1 MLYVFYSVPS
11 SPMFDPA
18 ECSAENNSVTVVWRP
33 RNDGSAI
40 DGYVLEI
47 DTGRDDGVYKVWIG
61 LGEGRKSIIDSVYC
75 LNLLIDLQEVYT
87 GPDTIC
93 TIDGLHFNT
102 VYNARVKAFNSA
114 GESGYS
120 ETICLQTA
128 QGL

>member
-1 MLYVFYSVPS
+1 
-11 SPMFDPA
+11 MFDPA

-47 DTGRDDGVYKVWIG
+47 DTGRDDGVYKVWFK
-61 LGEGRKSIIDSVYC
+61 LEEGRKSMLDSVP
-75 LNLLIDLQEVYT
+75 NVLIALKEVYT